1 MPRARH
7 ASARGRSG
15 IRRSDG
21 ARPRAALP
29 IDRARAAS
37 FRPTIEQRVAANA
50 VTIAVAILGAVQD
63 FQALG
68 AELQSTWHR
77 EIPLAGSIAI
87 EVAGCSPHEITVR
100 APLAANRNLHGTV
113 FAGSL
118 FSVCVLAGWGMTW
131 LALRQRNLDGT
142 IVIASS
148 RIQYRKA
155 VTGDIVCSCRSAPDA
170 MQAHVAQFEADGRAA
185 VPLVCTIDVDG
196 RTAVTFEGDY
206 VVRRHKHSG

>member
-1 MPRARH
+1 MPRARPR
-7 ASARGRSG
+7 SARG
-15 IRRSDG
+15 
-21 ARPRAALP
+21 ARAITAAGSVRPGSPLP

-37 FRPTIEQRVAANA
+37 FRPTIEQRAAANA
-50 VTIAVAILGAVQD
+50 VTVAVAILSAVQD

-87 EVAGCSPHEITVR
+87 EVTTCSPHEIIVR

-131 LALRQRNLDGT
+131 LALRQRNLAGT

-155 VTGDIVCSCRSAPDA
+155 VTGDIVCSCRPAPDA
-170 MQAHVAQFEADGRAA
+170 MQAHAAQFEADGRAT

-196 RTAVTFEGDY
+196 RTAVKFEGDY